1 MCSAKL
7 ENLIDIKNLSTEE
20 QEKKRQNLL
29 KYCKLDT
36 YAMVKIYEKLK
47 EVTNFQMN

>member
-1 MCSAKL
+1 MFVYGKNVAKETL
-7 ENLIDIKNLSTEE
+7 RSNM
-20 QEKKRQNLL
+20 L

-47 EVTNFQMN
+47 NI